1 MTSNEPVST
10 RILGS
15 LRAADGAG
23 VVRIEDRYDTGVTAI
38 ALWVGS
44 EMILTLVILAIGIA
58 IGGMFIAGG
67 VWSIFANGGP
77 HIIQAVIFIGFV

>member
-1 MTSNEPVST
+1 MISGWVIAAPL
-10 RILGS
+10 LGVFIG
-15 LRAADGAG
+15 L
-23 VVRIEDRYDTGVTAI
+23 GVTAI

-77 HIIQAVIFIGFV
+77 HIIQAVILIGFGLIYILYVMARLDGD